1 MFEEEGALDRLEGF
15 ASEHG
20 ARFYGLPL
28 NEGTVTLE
36 RTDTEVPE
44 RMGVGDIDLVPFHA
58 GQTLRWSFA
67 D

>member
-1 MFEEEGALDRLEGF
+1 VFEEEGALGRLEGF

-28 NEGTVTLE
+28 NEGSLTMEQVE
-36 RTDTEVPE
+36 QQVPE
-44 RMGVGDIDLVPFHA
+44 TVGGLVPFHA
-58 GQTLRWSFA
+58 GEMLRWRLA